1 MTARRRRC
9 RACDRRPPA
18 RPCAEQTAVVSAYLC
33 AIDAGDDPSL
43 EQVLTPTGPC
53 SLEEAFVAVGAAY
66 AARHRISSEAW
77 RAVGVPPAVL
87 AAARIT
93 RTSGP
98 PPFRWSSPPDPRPG

>member
-1 MTARRRRC
+1 MTGRHRRC

-18 RPCAEQTAVVSAYLC
+18 RRCAEQTAVVSAYLC
-33 AIDAGDDPSL
+33 AIDAGEDPRL
-43 EQVLTPTGPC
+43 EQVLTPAGTC

-77 RAVGVPPAVL
+77 QAVGVPAAVL

-93 RTSGP
+93 RTGGT
-98 PPFRWSSPPDPRPG
+98 PPFRWSVPPDPRPG